1 MKYEFIEKT
10 IDEYELHYTDK
21 NGKEKVIPFKR
32 TVELATK
39 LQSADAEARLEL
51 YNFLTSVGKSKKD
64 FIIERTDENGKIIV
78 DETNYREF
86 ESDFLMK
93 KQFEIAMNIYKTVF
107 KMEFTDL
114 LLDMGIS
121 ENTAEDFA
129 TKLNDFSL
137 ELRDILVNGK
147 VKNPSPKKDENKQ
160 DTI

>member
-21 NGKEKVIPFKR
+21 NGEEKIIPFKR
-32 TVELATK
+32 TVALATK

-64 FIIERTDENGKIIV
+64 FVIERTDENGKIIV

-107 KMEFTDL
+107 NMEFTDL
-114 LLDMGIS
+114 LSDMGIS
-121 ENTAEDFA
+121 EETAEDFA
-129 TKLNDFSL
+129 NKLNDFSL
-137 ELRDILVNGK
+137 ELREILINGK
-147 VKNPSPKKDENKQ
+147 VKNPSPKKENNK
-160 DTI
+160 

>member
-21 NGKEKVIPFKR
+21 NGKEKIIPFKR
-32 TVELATK
+32 TVALATK

-64 FIIERTDENGKIIV
+64 FVIERTDENGKIIV

-107 KMEFTDL
+107 NMEFTDL
-114 LLDMGIS
+114 LNDMGIS
-121 ENTAEDFA
+121 EETAEDFA
-129 TKLNDFSL
+129 NKLNDFSL
-137 ELRDILVNGK
+137 ELREILINGK
-147 VKNPSPKKDENKQ
+147 VKNPSPKKENNK
-160 DTI
+160 